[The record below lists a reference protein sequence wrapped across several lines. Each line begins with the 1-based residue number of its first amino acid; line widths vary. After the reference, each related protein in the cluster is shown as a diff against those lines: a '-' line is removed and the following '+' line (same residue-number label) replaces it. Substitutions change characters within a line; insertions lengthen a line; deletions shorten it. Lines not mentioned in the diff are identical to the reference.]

1 MGKPEKIDSG
11 RDKPSDN
18 NTEYFKPKIVKKAQS
33 FLVSE
38 LPQDK
43 ISSVSS
49 RSPSAKD
56 FLLDRAYLEH
66 ETFLAT
72 QVLACKGDVF
82 TFILQHRREQEKHI
96 A

>member
-1 MGKPEKIDSG
+1 M
-11 RDKPSDN
+11 
-18 NTEYFKPKIVKKAQS
+18 QS
-33 FLVSE
+33 LLVSE
-38 LPQDK
+38 LPQDE

-49 RSPSAKD
+49 GPPSVKD
-56 FLLDRAYLEH
+56 LLLDKAYLEH

-82 TFILQHRREQEKHI
+82 TFLLQHRREQEKHI